1 MTKKTVGHSKAAKHC
16 GSTAP
21 LTTPPLTPEQN
32 RVLNHIIEYKD
43 KHGFVPSVR
52 EIAQELGYKS
62 ANNVRQHL
70 RLIERKG
77 HIRIA
82 QGLAR
87 GIEILSDKGRA
98 LPVRG
103 DISIHAGDEEQREN
117 QIPLVGLVAAG
128 TPITAVENIDGY
140 LTLDR
145 TMFRGEDLFAL
156 RVRGESM
163 KEIGIFNNDIAV
175 VRKKSTADNGE
186 VVVAIVN
193 DEATLKRFIKK
204 SDHIVLK
211 AENPAFK
218 DIIVG
223 EGEQIQ
229 IAGKLVGVIRKM

>member
-1 MTKKTVGHSKAAKHC
+1 MTT
-16 GSTAP
+16 
-21 LTTPPLTPEQN
+21 PLTPEQS
-32 RVLNHIIEYKD
+32 RVLNHIIEYKG
-43 KHGFVPSVR
+43 KHGFIPSVR

-82 QGLAR
+82 HGLAR
-87 GIEILSDKGRA
+87 GIEILSNKGQGQA
-98 LPVRG
+98 Q
-103 DISIHAGDEEQREN
+103 SIRSNIPAQAGEWEEQREN

-128 TPITAVENIDGY
+128 TPITAVENLEGY

-145 TMFRGEDLFAL
+145 TIFRGEDLFAL

-204 SDHIVLK
+204 SDHIVLR
-211 AENPAFK
+211 AENPSFK

-223 EGEQIQ
+223 DGEEVQ

>member
-1 MTKKTVGHSKAAKHC
+1 MTKK
-16 GSTAP
+16 P
-21 LTTPPLTPEQN
+21 ELTPLTPEQN
-32 RVLNHIIEYKD
+32 RVLNHIIDYKE

-87 GIEILSDKGRA
+87 GIEILSDKGQGRA
-98 LPVRG
+98 LPVRN
-103 DISIHAGDEEQREN
+103 DVSIQAGEWEEQHEN
-117 QIPLVGLVAAG
+117 QIPLVGSVAAG
-128 TPITAVENIDGY
+128 TPITAEENIDGY

-145 TMFRGEDLFAL
+145 TMFKGPDLFAL
-156 RVRGESM
+156 RVQGESM
-163 KEIGIFNNDIAV
+163 KGIGIFNNDIAV

-186 VVVAIVN
+186 IVVAIIN
-193 DEATLKRFIKK
+193 DEATLKKFIKK
-204 SDHIVLK
+204 PDHIVLR

-223 EGEQIQ
+223 EGEQIF
-229 IAGKLVGVIRKM
+229 IAGKLVGVIRKI

>member
-1 MTKKTVGHSKAAKHC
+1 MTKKAKL
-16 GSTAP
+16 A
-21 LTTPPLTPEQN
+21 PLTPEQN
-32 RVLNHIIEYKD
+32 RVLNYIIEYKE

-52 EIAQELGYKS
+52 EAAQELGYKS

-87 GIEILSDKGRA
+87 GIEILSDKGQE
-98 LPVRG
+98 
-103 DISIHAGDEEQREN
+103 SIHNDTSAVTGNFPDQQVN
-117 QIPLVGLVAAG
+117 AIPLVGLVAAG
-128 TPITAVENIDGY
+128 APITAVENIEGY

-163 KEIGIFNNDIAV
+163 KGIGIFDSDIAV
-175 VRKKSTADNGE
+175 VRKKNTADNGE
-186 VVVAIVN
+186 VVVAVVN
-193 DEATLKRFIKK
+193 DEATLKRFVKK
-204 SDHIVLK
+204 SDHIVLR

-223 EGEQIQ
+223 EGEDIM
-229 IAGKLVGVIRKM
+229 IAGKLVGVIRKF